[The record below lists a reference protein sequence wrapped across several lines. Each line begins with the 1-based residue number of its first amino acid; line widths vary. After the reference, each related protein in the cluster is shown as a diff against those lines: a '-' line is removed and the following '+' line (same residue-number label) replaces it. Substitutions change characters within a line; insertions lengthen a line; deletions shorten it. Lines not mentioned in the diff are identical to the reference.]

1 MAILPV
7 NPTGLGN
14 PNPYFLGLNMTFN
27 ATFASIAEQLWA
39 SKLASM
45 LPMSSE
51 VEGFGWTDP
60 AKRAREWVGA
70 RQADQP
76 APRTYFL
83 TAKPYEKTMEIDSFR
98 FEDDKFGLYQRSVAD
113 VATMLAKE
121 PDYQLRDLLFNLGSQ
136 QGAYQIGLD
145 GLSHWNA
152 NHPVNYYD
160 AGFGV
165 FNNDYR
171 GATGVGGIGGP
182 LAMNAYVTARYDMMQ
197 RKGAHGEVL
206 GIRPNVL
213 AHGPTLDAIA
223 RELLNATF
231 LGLKSFYGQTDNV
244 GAAEN
249 MMRGTVDSLMIPDF
263 GSSLN
268 WLLLDTSRGNMP
280 FTVGTREMGVYAQ
293 LVSPTDPN
301 VFQSHKY
308 LFGGYSRFVVGW
320 GHPILSSI
328 SGPVAGV

>member
-1 MAILPV
+1 MAISPV

-14 PNPYFLGLNMTFN
+14 PNPYFLGLNTVFN
-27 ATFASIAEQLWA
+27 ATFASIAEQLWHSKIA
-39 SKLASM
+39 SV

-60 AKRAREWVGA
+60 AKRAREWQGA

-83 TAKPYEKTMEIDSFR
+83 SAKAYEKTMEVDAFK
-98 FEDDKFGLYQRSVAD
+98 FTDDKFGLYTRSIQD

-121 PDYQLRDLLFNLGSQ
+121 PDYQLRDLLLNLGSQ
-136 QGAYQIGLD
+136 TGAYQKGLD
-145 GLSHWNA
+145 GLGHWDA
-152 NHPVNYYD
+152 NHPVSYFD
-160 AGFGV
+160 AGYGT
-165 FNNDYR
+165 FNNDFR
-171 GATGVGGIGGP
+171 GAAGVGGIGGP
-182 LAMNAYVTARYDMMQ
+182 LAMEAYVSVRYAMME

-206 GIRPNVL
+206 GIRPNLL
-213 AHGPTLDAIA
+213 AHGPSLDAIA
-223 RELLNATF
+223 RQLINATF

-244 GAAEN
+244 GPAEN
-249 MMRGTVDSLMIPDF
+249 MMKGTIDLLMIPDL
-263 GSSLN
+263 GTSLD
-268 WLLLDTSRGNMP
+268 WFMMDTSRGNMP
-280 FTVGTREMGVYAQ
+280 FTVGTREMGVYTQ
-293 LVSPTDPN
+293 LVSPSDPN

>member
-1 MAILPV
+1 MAIFPV

-14 PNPYFLGLNMTFN
+14 PNPYFLGLNTVFN
-27 ATFASIAEQLWA
+27 ATFASIAEQLWHA
-39 SKLASM
+39 KLASV

-60 AKRAREWVGA
+60 AKRAREWAGA

-83 TAKPYEKTMEIDSFR
+83 TVKPYEKTMEIDKFA
-98 FEDDKFGLYQRSVAD
+98 FTDDKFGLYSRSVAD

-121 PDYQLRDLLFNLGSQ
+121 PDFQLRDLILNLGDQ
-136 QGAYQIGLD
+136 QGAYQKSLD
-145 GLSHWNA
+145 GLNHWDA
-152 NHPVNYYD
+152 NHPVNFYD
-160 AGFGV
+160 SGYGV

-206 GIRPNVL
+206 GIRPNLLVS
-213 AHGPTLDAIA
+213 GPTLEMTA
-223 RELLNATF
+223 RQLLNATF

-244 GAAEN
+244 GPAEN
-249 MMRGTVDSLMIPDF
+249 MVRGSADYLMIPDL
-263 GSSLN
+263 GSSLD

-293 LVSPTDPN
+293 RTAETDPV
-301 VFQSHKY
+301 VFDSHKY

>member
-1 MAILPV
+1 MAIVPV
-7 NPTGLGN
+7 NPTGAAN
-14 PNPYFLGLNMTFN
+14 PNPYFLGLNTVFN
-27 ATFASIAEQLWA
+27 ATFASISAQLWHSKFA
-39 SKLASM
+39 SV

-60 AKRAREWVGA
+60 AKRAREWQGA

-83 TAKPYEKTMEIDSFR
+83 TAKPYEKTMEVDAFQ
-98 FEDDKFGLYQRSVAD
+98 FLDDKYGLFARTMSD
-113 VATMLAKE
+113 TATMLAKE
-121 PDYQLRDLLFNLGSQ
+121 PDYQLRDLILNLGNQ

-145 GLSHWNA
+145 GLAHWSA
-152 NHPVNYYD
+152 SHPVNVYD
-160 AGFGV
+160 SGYGI

-171 GATGVGGIGGP
+171 GASGVGGIGGP

-206 GIRPNVL
+206 GVMPNLLV
-213 AHGPTLDAIA
+213 HGPTLDATA
-223 RELLNATF
+223 RQIVNATF

-249 MMRGTVDSLMIPDF
+249 MMKGTVDIFMVPDF
-263 GSSLN
+263 GSSLD

-280 FTVGTREMGVYAQ
+280 FTVGTREMGVYTQ
-293 LVSPTDPN
+293 LVSPTDVN
-301 VFQSHKY
+301 VFSEHKY
-308 LFGGYSRFVVGW
+308 IFGGYSRFVVGW

-328 SGPVAGV
+328 SGPTAGV

>member
-1 MAILPV
+1 MAISPV

-14 PNPYFLGLNMTFN
+14 PNPYFLGLNTVFN
-27 ATFASIAEQLWA
+27 ATFASIAEQLWHSKIA
-39 SKLASM
+39 SV
-45 LPMSSE
+45 LPMASE

-60 AKRAREWVGA
+60 AKRAREWQGA

-83 TAKPYEKTMEIDSFR
+83 TAKAYEKTMEIDAFK
-98 FEDDKFGLYQRSVAD
+98 FTDDQYGLFTRSIQD

-121 PDYQLRDLLFNLGSQ
+121 PDYQLRDLILGTGDQ
-136 QGAYQIGLD
+136 TGAYQIGLD
-145 GLSHWNA
+145 GLSHWSA
-152 NHPVNYYD
+152 SHPVSYFD
-160 AGFGV
+160 AGYGTFC
-165 FNNDYR
+165 NDFR
-171 GATGVGGIGGP
+171 GAAGVGGIGGP
-182 LAMNAYVTARYDMMQ
+182 LAMEAYVSTRYAMME

-206 GIRPNVL
+206 GIRPNMLV
-213 AHGPTLDAIA
+213 HGPSLDAIA
-223 RELLNATF
+223 RQLINATF

-244 GAAEN
+244 GPAEN
-249 MMRGTVDSLMIPDF
+249 MMRGTVDLLMIPDF
-263 GSSLN
+263 GASLD

-280 FTVGTREMGVYAQ
+280 FTVGTREMGIYTQ
-293 LVSPTDPN
+293 LVSPSDPN

>member
-1 MAILPV
+1 MAIIPV

-14 PNPYFLGLNMTFN
+14 PNPYFLGLNTVFNSTFS
-27 ATFASIAEQLWA
+27 SIAEQLWHSQIA
-39 SKLASM
+39 SV

-60 AKRAREWVGA
+60 AKRAREWSGA

-83 TAKPYEKTMEIDSFR
+83 TAKAYEKTLEVDMFR
-98 FEDDKFGLYQRSVAD
+98 FMDDSYGILQRSVAD

-121 PDYQLRDLLFNLGSQ
+121 PDYQLRDLVLGTGSQ
-136 QGAYQIGLD
+136 TGAYQIGLD

-152 NHPVNYYD
+152 SHPVSFYD
-160 AGFGV
+160 AGYGTYC
-165 FNNDYR
+165 NDLR
-171 GATGVGGIGGP
+171 GAAGVGGIGGP
-182 LAMNAYVTARYDMMQ
+182 LAMSAYVSARYDMML

-206 GIRPNVL
+206 GVRPNKL

-223 RELLNATF
+223 RELLNAAF
-231 LGLKSFYGQTDNV
+231 LGLKSFYGQTDNI

-249 MMRGTVDSLMIPDF
+249 MMKGTVDSVMIPDL
-263 GSSLN
+263 GSSLD

-301 VFQSHKY
+301 VFNEHKY
-308 LFGGYSRFVVGW
+308 IFGGYSRFVVGW

-328 SGPVAGV
+328 SGPTIGA